1 MGFYWNI
8 MMYECEVE
16 YKGYFFSCFSIFNER
31 YFTFT
36 NSFKAFAPPPCELNL
51 ATPTRAAGSKD
62 PVAFLFENPLP
73 SIPPL
78 KPGWSLANKVPGHGV
93 NRVWVCLKAG
103 FLRGRGTDR

>member
-31 YFTFT
+31 YFTFA
-36 NSFKAFAPPPCELNL
+36 NSFKAFAPPTCELNL

-62 PVAFLFENPLP
+62 PVAFSVESPLP
-73 SIPPL
+73 SVPHPP
-78 KPGWSLANKVPGHGV
+78 S
-93 NRVWVCLKAG
+93 RVGAWQKRCPATEQIG
-103 FLRGRGTDR
+103 FGCA